1 MKRKIVS
8 LAALLITSIGF
19 ASAQNITRPKHEIT
33 VVAFVPFEFEV
44 GNRAFPSGTYVFE
57 MATGSPKL
65 TDQAGVLVV
74 RNRERQLYAAVATGV
89 AANQETHA
97 TPKLAFARYG
107 EHVYLS
113 KVWCQGSETG
123 LSVYLPEGVDEVVES
138 EALTLDGTM
147 AGGI

>member
-1 MKRKIVS
+1 MKRKITS
-8 LAALLITSIGF
+8 LFALLIPFIVVACALSV
-19 ASAQNITRPKHEIT
+19 AQPKHETT

-44 GNRAFPSGTYVFE
+44 GNRVFPSGTYVFE

-89 AANQETHA
+89 AADQETHA
-97 TPKLAFARYG
+97 TPKLSFTRDG

-113 KVWCQGSETG
+113 KVWCQGRETG
-123 LSVYLPEGVDEVVES
+123 LSIHLPEGVDEVVES
-138 EALTLDGTM
+138 EALTLNGTM